1 MQRDVRFFLDENMPV
16 VAVPPLRAVF
26 GDRHEFETARTLGV
40 TGVDDVD
47 LYPRVRAAGVLAII
61 SKDDRQLRVE
71 IERRGLFENQL
82 SFVHL
87 RTTTIAGQKGL
98 ALTVASLAAGIP
110 YIEERWMP
118 EPYVFRLKGLQ
129 SAFSERIASHQ
140 PIWRDRWG
148 DKPDG

>member
-1 MQRDVRFFLDENMPV
+1 MRFFLDENLPV
-16 VAVPPLRAVF
+16 VAVPPLRAIF
-26 GDRHEFETARTLGV
+26 GSRHDFETARSLDV
-40 TGVDDVD
+40 EGVDDVD

-71 IERRGLFENQL
+71 AERRGLFQNQL

-87 RTTTIAGQKGL
+87 RTTKIAGQKGL
-98 ALTVASLAAGIP
+98 ALTVASLTAGIP

-129 SAFSERIASHQ
+129 SAFTERIASHQ
-140 PIWRDRWG
+140 PIWREHWG
-148 DKPDG
+148 VRPDT